1 MLITHR
7 GQRVSQV
14 NIATATAS
22 SQNYIK
28 LFMMVNETASS
39 PFTAKVLPPFL
50 LTVFHVF
57 FIILV
62 IFIFL
67 FS

>member
-7 GQRVSQV
+7 GQRVNQV
-14 NIATATAS
+14 NMATATVS

-39 PFTAKVLPPFL
+39 PFTAK
-50 LTVFHVF
+50 
-57 FIILV
+57 I
-62 IFIFL
+62 
-67 FS
+67 